1 MELVTYAAH
10 GAAGV
15 GVLDE
20 GRVIATRYA
29 EMLDLIRSGT
39 SGRDGLRLDLAEGLI
54 VEDAQIR
61 APIPAPGKLLFCGV
75 NFASHQQ
82 ENPTAT
88 LPTVPFFFS
97 KLPSAVIGPDQPI
110 RMPTPSTKLD
120 YEVELAVVIGRRA
133 SRLRERDA
141 LDHVFGYTIVN
152 DVSARDVQFTDNQI
166 TLGKG
171 ADTFCPMGP
180 VIVTAE
186 DIVDP
191 STLLLTTHV
200 NDDLR
205 QSEGTSMQL
214 FPIAALLAYLTRDI
228 TLEPG
233 DIVSTGT
240 PAGVGHF
247 RTPPAYLR
255 PGDRVAVSIDRIGT
269 LSNPVVAGW
278 DGQGQ
283 RSWTTKAKARQ
294 P

>member
-1 MELVTYAAH
+1 MKLVTYTIH
-10 GAAGV
+10 GTSRV

-20 GRVIATRYA
+20 DRVIATRYA
-29 EMLDLIRSGT
+29 DMLDLIRSGP
-39 SGRDGLRLDLAEGLI
+39 SAQAGLRLDLAERRI
-54 VEDAQIR
+54 VDDAQIR
-61 APIPAPGKLLFCGV
+61 APLPNPGKLLFCGV

-82 ENPTAT
+82 ENPGAT

-110 RMPTPSTKLD
+110 HMPAATTKLD

-133 SRLRERDA
+133 SRLTEADA
-141 LDHVFGYTIVN
+141 VDHVFGYTIVN
-152 DVSARDVQFTDNQI
+152 DVSARDVQFTDSQI

-180 VIVTAE
+180 VIVPKA
-186 DIVDP
+186 DIADP
-191 STLLLTTHV
+191 SALLLTTHV
-200 NDDLR
+200 NDELR
-205 QSEGTSMQL
+205 QSEGTSNQL
-214 FPIAALLAYLTRDI
+214 FPIPALLAYLTRHI

-278 DGQGQ
+278 DE
-283 RSWTTKAKARQ
+283 RS
-294 P
+294 